1 MPQPPAPAP
10 IAAQRVDQFSAVL
23 TGEFKPKGLPLDL
36 FLTDKI
42 RAQITQEKGDLLAI
56 SLDKDVKI
64 KNRWRWD
71 WLEEKTEKGT
81 PHGTWCKK
89 LATAGIKVDLGDN
102 PTAYDV
108 YKQFLTDGIITHIK
122 VETNSPETDPELLA
136 FEIIALASLLQG
148 RYGVRRVFI
157 GQIMPRFE
165 ANGSARRLHWIARRP
180 VHYVT
185 QYRACAEA
193 TNSVLEKETA
203 RYDGITFWRHAK
215 FTMAQ
220 DNNCRRRFR
229 SDGVHH
235 SESGLYH
242 FYKSIRGALTGTCLT
257 SPNRH

>member
-1 MPQPPAPAP
+1 MACSCK
-10 IAAQRVDQFSAVL
+10 ILILGHSLCRNLHTRVREGGAQFDPKFKLSGSPEVRFRGVSGLTVPRLKREELQTVDRFRPDVV
-23 TGEFKPKGLPLDL
+23 
-36 FLTDKI
+36 FL
-42 RAQITQEKGDLLAI
+42 QIGGNDI
-56 SLDKDVKI
+56 
-64 KNRWRWD
+64 
-71 WLEEKTEKGT
+71 
-81 PHGTWCKK
+81 
-89 LATAGIKVDLGDN
+89 
-102 PTAYDV
+102 
-108 YKQFLTDGIITHIK
+108 
-122 VETNSPETDPELLA
+122 SPETDPELLA